1 MYILI
6 RKRKE
11 QTLANYNRYSTQ
23 EHRVP
28 SSQNTDQPVRR
39 EAVRRQGPT
48 AAHRLTASPGRCK
61 PQVSL
66 EEMRTLPTRLL
77 LQLKTNWFCFP

>member
-1 MYILI
+1 MQQKLTHCKPTILQKYIYIYILI
-6 RKRKE
+6 KKRKE

-39 EAVRRQGPT
+39 GADRRQGPT
-48 AAHRLTASPGRCK
+48 AAHMLAASPGR
-61 PQVSL
+61 
-66 EEMRTLPTRLL
+66 
-77 LQLKTNWFCFP
+77 LKL